1 MIIFVLLFLYSRSL
15 DGEGNFNWRFIFPFS
30 YVPAE
35 QVMEVRKK
43 VGQGQ
48 IYKYHLVNMMCFV
61 KKKFFF
67 KLVNLYKPYLGT
79 LLEFG

>member
-48 IYKYHLVNMMCFV
+48 IYKYHLVNMLCFV
-61 KKKFFF
+61 KKKVFFQIG
-67 KLVNLYKPYLGT
+67 KSL
-79 LLEFG
+79 

>member
-1 MIIFVLLFLYSRSL
+1 MVYNFIVLYSRSL
-15 DGEGNFNWRFIFPFS
+15 DGEGNFNWRFVFPFS

-48 IYKYHLVNMMCFV
+48 IYKFHLVNMLCFV
-61 KKKFFF
+61 KRSF
-67 KLVNLYKPYLGT
+67 
-79 LLEFG
+79 

>member
-1 MIIFVLLFLYSRSL
+1 MVYNFIVLYSRSL
-15 DGEGNFNWRFIFPFS
+15 DGEGNFNWRFVFPFS

-48 IYKYHLVNMMCFV
+48 IYKFHLVNMLRFV
-61 KKKFFF
+61 KRSF
-67 KLVNLYKPYLGT
+67 
-79 LLEFG
+79 

>member
-1 MIIFVLLFLYSRSL
+1 M

-48 IYKYHLVNMMCFV
+48 IYKYHLVNMLRFV
-61 KKKFFF
+61 EKIKF
-67 KLVNLYKPYLGT
+67 LINLFKPYLGT

>member
-1 MIIFVLLFLYSRSL
+1 M
-15 DGEGNFNWRFIFPFS
+15 DGEGNFNWRFVFPFS

-48 IYKYHLVNMMCFV
+48 IYKFHLVNMLCFV
-61 KKKFFF
+61 KRSF
-67 KLVNLYKPYLGT
+67 
-79 LLEFG
+79 